1 MPLFRFFKHSIYK
14 TEYMKK
20 KLLTIVFCMLQMA
33 VFAQLSARDI
43 LKQKTEKDLQT
54 IIATSPS
61 LTGLMAVD
69 LSSGESIS
77 INENIIFTQAS
88 AIKIPILM
96 EVYKQAHEKKFALSD
111 IRTLLPSNTVAG
123 SGILNVMVD
132 PVNLSIRNLCV
143 LMIGLSDN
151 SATNT
156 LIELVGMKNVTNTMQ
171 SLGFSNTRLQRKM
184 IDQPASLRNEENIST
199 PAEAVRIMK
208 LLHEGKFIDKST
220 SEEILSILKNN
231 PIANSKIVN
240 GLPANVKLA
249 FKPGGMGGVSTEWA
263 IVYLSN
269 MPYAI
274 AIMENYKTSAT
285 PSGLISALSKRV
297 YDYFSMMKATK
308 YGVLIEN

>member
-1 MPLFRFFKHSIYK
+1 
-14 TEYMKK
+14 MKK
-20 KLLTIVFCMLQMA
+20 LPLILLYFFMIVYCNSY
-33 VFAQLSARDI
+33 AQSSARDI

-54 IIATSPS
+54 IITRSSS
-61 LTGLMAVD
+61 LTGFMAID
-69 LSSGESIS
+69 LTSGESIG
-77 INENIIFTQAS
+77 INEEITFTQAS

-96 EVYKQAHEKKFALSD
+96 EVYKQAHEKKFALTD
-111 IRTLLPSNTVAG
+111 LRPLLPSNTVAG

-156 LIELVGMKNVTNTMQ
+156 LIELVGMKNVTNTMN
-171 SLGFSNTRLQRKM
+171 SLGFSNTRLQRRM

-199 PAEAVRIMK
+199 PAEAVGIMK
-208 LLHEGKFIDKST
+208 LLFDGKFIDKST
-220 SEEILSILKNN
+220 SDQILSILQKN
-231 PIANSKIVN
+231 PIENSKLAVS
-240 GLPANVKLA
+240 LPENVKIA

-269 MPYAI
+269 RPYAL
-274 AIMENYKTSAT
+274 AIMENYKTPVT
-285 PSGLISALSKRV
+285 PLDIISSLSRRV

-308 YGVLIEN
+308 YGVIIEN

>member
-1 MPLFRFFKHSIYK
+1 
-14 TEYMKK
+14 
-20 KLLTIVFCMLQMA
+20 MLQIA
-33 VFAQLSARDI
+33 VLAQSSARDI

-54 IIATSPS
+54 IIAASPS

-111 IRTLLPSNTVAG
+111 IRTLSPSNTVAG

-156 LIELVGMKNVTNTMQ
+156 LIELVGIKNVTNTMQ

-231 PIANSKIVN
+231 PIANSKIAD
-240 GLPANVKLA
+240 GIPANVKIA

-269 MPYAI
+269 RPYAI

-285 PSGLISALSKRV
+285 PSNIISALSKRV

>member
-1 MPLFRFFKHSIYK
+1 
-14 TEYMKK
+14 
-20 KLLTIVFCMLQMA
+20 VFCMLQLA

-54 IIATSPS
+54 IMATSPS
-61 LTGLMAVD
+61 LSGLMAVD

-77 INENIIFTQAS
+77 INENVVFTQAS

-96 EVYKQAHEKKFALSD
+96 EVYKQAHEKKFALTD
-111 IRTLLPSNTVAG
+111 IKPLLPSNTVAG

-208 LLHEGKFIDKST
+208 LLYEGKFIDKST
-220 SEEILSILKNN
+220 SDEILSILMNN
-231 PIANSKIVN
+231 PVANSKIAD
-240 GLPANVKLA
+240 GISANVKIA

-269 MPYAI
+269 RPYAI
-274 AIMENYKTSAT
+274 TIMENYKTSAT
-285 PSGLISALSKRV
+285 PSNIISALSKRV
-297 YDYFSMMKATK
+297 FDYFSMMKATK

>member
-1 MPLFRFFKHSIYK
+1 
-14 TEYMKK
+14 MKK
-20 KLLTIVFCMLQMA
+20 LPLIILFLLMIVHCNSY
-33 VFAQLSARDI
+33 AQSSARDI

-54 IIATSPS
+54 IITSS
-61 LTGLMAVD
+61 SALTGFMAID
-69 LSSGESIS
+69 LTSGESIG
-77 INENIIFTQAS
+77 INEEITFTQAS

-96 EVYKQAHEKKFALSD
+96 EVYKQAHEKKFALTD
-111 IRTLLPSNTVAG
+111 LRPLLPSNTVAG

-156 LIELVGMKNVTNTMQ
+156 LIELVGMKNVTNTMN
-171 SLGFSNTRLQRKM
+171 SLGFSNTRLQRRM
-184 IDQPASLRNEENIST
+184 IDQSASLRNEENIST
-199 PAEAVRIMK
+199 PAEAVGIMK
-208 LLHEGKFIDKST
+208 LLFDGKFIDKST
-220 SEEILSILKNN
+220 SDQILSILQKN
-231 PIANSKIVN
+231 PIENSKLAVS
-240 GLPANVKLA
+240 LPENVKLA

-269 MPYAI
+269 RPYAL
-274 AIMENYKTSAT
+274 AIMENYKTLIT
-285 PSGLISALSKRV
+285 PLDIISSLSRRI

>member
-1 MPLFRFFKHSIYK
+1 
-14 TEYMKK
+14 MKK
-20 KLLTIVFCMLQMA
+20 SLLIIFLLVFNMIA
-33 VFAQLSARDI
+33 YAQSSARDI
-43 LKQKTEKDLQT
+43 LRQKTEKDLHT

-156 LIELVGMKNVTNTMQ
+156 LIELVGMKSVTNTMQ
-171 SLGFSNTRLQRKM
+171 SLGFSNTKLQRKM

-199 PAEAVRIMK
+199 PAEAVGIMK

-220 SEEILSILKNN
+220 SGEILSILRNN
-231 PIANSKIVN
+231 PIANSKIAD
-240 GLPANVKLA
+240 GLPSNLKLA

-263 IVYLSN
+263 IVYLLN
-269 MPYAI
+269 RPYAI

-285 PSGLISALSKRV
+285 PSGVFTALSKRV
-297 YDYFSMMKATK
+297 FDYFSMMKATK

>member
-1 MPLFRFFKHSIYK
+1 MKNCLLLVMLFIMHITVY
-14 TEYMKK
+14 
-20 KLLTIVFCMLQMA
+20 
-33 VFAQLSARDI
+33 AQLSARDI

-54 IIATSPS
+54 IMATSPS
-61 LTGLMAVD
+61 LSGLMAVD
-69 LSSGESIS
+69 LSSGESIG

-111 IRTLLPSNTVAG
+111 IRQLLPSNTVAG

-184 IDQPASLRNEENIST
+184 IDQPASLRNEENLST
-199 PAEAVRIMK
+199 PAEAVRSMK
-208 LLHEGKFIDKST
+208 LLHEGKFIDKAT

-231 PIANSKIVN
+231 PISNSKIAN
-240 GLPANVKLA
+240 GLPANIKLA

-269 MPYAI
+269 RPYAI

-285 PSGLISALSKRV
+285 PSNIISALSKRV
-297 YDYFSMMKATK
+297 FDYFSMMKATK
-308 YGVLIEN
+308 YGVIIEN

>member
-1 MPLFRFFKHSIYK
+1 
-14 TEYMKK
+14 MKK
-20 KLLTIVFCMLQMA
+20 KLLTIVFCMLQLA
-33 VFAQLSARDI
+33 VFAQLAARDI
-43 LKQKTEKDLQT
+43 LKQKTEKDLQA
-54 IIATSPS
+54 IIASSPS

-77 INENIIFTQAS
+77 INENIVFSQAS

-111 IRTLLPSNTVAG
+111 IRPLLPSNTVAG

-156 LIELVGMKNVTNTMQ
+156 LIDLVGLKNVSATMQ
-171 SLGFSNTRLQRKM
+171 SLGFGNTRLQRKM
-184 IDQPASLRNEENIST
+184 IDQPASLRNDENIST
-199 PAEAVRIMK
+199 PADAVGIMR
-208 LLHEGKFIDKST
+208 LLHEGQFIDKAN
-220 SEEILSILKNN
+220 SEEILSILKKN
-231 PIANSKIVN
+231 PIANSKIAV
-240 GLPANVKLA
+240 GLPENLKIA

-263 IVYLSN
+263 IVYLPN
-269 MPYAI
+269 RPYAI
-274 AIMENYKTSAT
+274 AIMENYKTSAA
-285 PSGLISALSKRV
+285 PSGVISTLSKRV
-297 YDYFSMMKATK
+297 FDYFSMMKATK

>member
-1 MPLFRFFKHSIYK
+1 
-14 TEYMKK
+14 MKK
-20 KLLTIVFCMLQMA
+20 KLLTIVFCMLQLA

-43 LKQKTEKDLQT
+43 LKQKTEKDLQM

-77 INENIIFTQAS
+77 INENVVFTQAS

-96 EVYKQAHEKKFALSD
+96 EVYKQAHEKKFALTD
-111 IRTLLPSNTVAG
+111 IKPLLPSNTVAG

-208 LLHEGKFIDKST
+208 LLYEGKFIDKST
-220 SEEILSILKNN
+220 SDEILSILRNN
-231 PIANSKIVN
+231 PIANSKIAD
-240 GLPANVKLA
+240 GISANVKIA

-269 MPYAI
+269 RPYAL

-285 PSGLISALSKRV
+285 PSNIISALSKRV
-297 YDYFSMMKATK
+297 FDYFSMMKATK

>member
-1 MPLFRFFKHSIYK
+1 M
-14 TEYMKK
+14 
-20 KLLTIVFCMLQMA
+20 IVHCNSY
-33 VFAQLSARDI
+33 AQSSARDI

-54 IIATSPS
+54 IITSS
-61 LTGLMAVD
+61 SALTGFMAID
-69 LSSGESIS
+69 LTSGESIG
-77 INENIIFTQAS
+77 INEEITFTQAS

-96 EVYKQAHEKKFALSD
+96 EVYKQAHEKKFALTD
-111 IRTLLPSNTVAG
+111 LRPLLPSNTVAG

-156 LIELVGMKNVTNTMQ
+156 LIELVGMKNVTNTMN
-171 SLGFSNTRLQRKM
+171 SLGFSNTRLQRRM
-184 IDQPASLRNEENIST
+184 IDQSASLRNEENIST
-199 PAEAVRIMK
+199 PAEAVGIMK
-208 LLHEGKFIDKST
+208 LLFDGKFIDKST
-220 SEEILSILKNN
+220 SDQILSILQKN
-231 PIANSKIVN
+231 PIENSKLAVS
-240 GLPANVKLA
+240 LPENVKLA

-269 MPYAI
+269 RPYAL
-274 AIMENYKTSAT
+274 AIMENYKTPIT
-285 PSGLISALSKRV
+285 PLDIISSLSRRI

>member
-1 MPLFRFFKHSIYK
+1 
-14 TEYMKK
+14 MKYPV
-20 KLLTIVFCMLQMA
+20 LIIGFCVLHIS

-61 LTGLMAVD
+61 LTGLMVLD
-69 LSSGESIS
+69 LSSGETIS
-77 INENIIFTQAS
+77 INENVIFAQAS
-88 AIKIPILM
+88 AIKIPILL

-111 IRTLLPSNTVAG
+111 IRPLLPSNTVAG

-156 LIELVGMKNVTNTMQ
+156 LIELVGINNVNNTMQ

-184 IDQPASLRNEENIST
+184 IDQPASLRNEENLST
-199 PAEAVRIMK
+199 PKDAAGIMK
-208 LLHEGKFIDKST
+208 LLYEGKFIDKGT
-220 SEEILSILKNN
+220 SEEVLFILKNN
-231 PIANSKIVN
+231 PIANSKIAAA
-240 GLPANVKLA
+240 LPANMKFA

-263 IVYLSN
+263 IVYLPN
-269 MPYAI
+269 RPYAI
-274 AIMENYKTSAT
+274 AIMENYKTSVT
-285 PSGLISALSKRV
+285 PPGIISALSKRV

-308 YGVLIEN
+308 YGVIIETP